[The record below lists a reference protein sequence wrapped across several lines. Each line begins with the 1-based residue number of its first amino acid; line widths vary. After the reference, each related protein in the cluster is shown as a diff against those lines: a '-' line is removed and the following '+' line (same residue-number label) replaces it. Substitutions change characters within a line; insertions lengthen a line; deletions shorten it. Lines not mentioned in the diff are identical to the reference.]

1 MIVTLKCTGN
11 TVVYSFGFIVEKN
24 LIPIKMMVAKE
35 FGLLFVCLFVFFL
48 GGGGGGG
55 GNNFMK
61 SSSLF
66 FEGTVSFNLRV
77 LKISTYP

>member
-1 MIVTLKCTGN
+1 MVILIVTLKCTGN

-35 FGLLFVCLFVFFL
+35 FGLLFVCFFFFW
-48 GGGGGGG
+48 GGGG